1 MRTRLKISIALL
13 STIAFLAII
22 PAPVSSQ
29 SDAVPSRITSAINP
43 AQLTVLAG
51 NTHPMARAQFDRG
64 AAPASLAMDHMLL
77 VLKRSPQQEAALETL
92 LAQQQD
98 RSSPNYHKWLTPEQ
112 FGQQFGPS
120 DEDVQKVSSWLQ
132 SQGFQINFVTKGK
145 TTIDFSG
152 TAGQVQQAFH
162 TAIHRYVLSNGEEHW
177 ANATN
182 PEIPTALVPVIAGVG
197 SLNNFRRNRMLHPIG
212 EVRRG
217 MKTGKT
223 TIVHPMFTFGSTTYP
238 GGCYSQTPYC
248 FTVGPG
254 DFDTIYNVTTG
265 NTGGTGETIAIVSD
279 SDVSETDLADFRQL
293 FGLPALTVCSSAT
306 CTGSY
311 YREVETGVDPGTVTC
326 SDGGDECEAAL
337 DTQWAGAAAPGAAI
351 NLVVSE
357 TTTTSF
363 GGDLSAQYVINCPTV
378 SASCPFAVP
387 AGILSYSYGL
397 CEFEIGTA
405 GNTMYSNMWSQA
417 ASEGISVVVA
427 TGDSGSAGC
436 DGYDSSNPNP
446 AQPAMLGLAVNGV
459 ASTPFNVG
467 VGGTEFNYAN
477 FSNPGQ
483 YWSTTNNATTQ
494 ASVLGYIPEMT
505 YNDSCTDQVI
515 YSTFLGF
522 SSAEAA
528 CNSATAQNDGVVVP
542 AGGGGGASNCT
553 SSNFDPSTGTGTV
566 SSCTGGYAKPSWQTG
581 PGVPNDGVRDLP
593 DLSFFAG
600 DGTVSGSFYIYC
612 EQDMNL
618 DGLPCSLTWPEGIDP
633 STDEP
638 YADFQGVGGTSVSTQ
653 AFAGIVALIDQ
664 KLGGLQGNLNPMMYS
679 LAGQQ
684 TTSSCSSSAPA
695 SACVFNDVTV
705 GTISQPCQALPAP
718 ATPDC
723 TTTGTNEIGLL
734 EVNGVEAY
742 NAETGFDLATGLGSM
757 NVGNFLGGA
766 GPNFYLSSTAPAI
779 TLTSAGGSATMAVT
793 VNAVN
798 SLPSEN
804 IAITFSGLPSGVSC
818 SASPTPVAVGGG
830 TASNSTTVTCMN
842 TAAALLAPVTRPGA
856 FGGGQ
861 MAAISIAA
869 AALTFAM
876 AGILLLGVGDRERF
890 WGTAFVLIAFA
901 FATAGCG
908 GSSSTPKPTPTSSTT
923 TANVVGTDGSS
934 RSFAMNFTITVQ

>member
-1 MRTRLKISIALL
+1 MMNMRTQLKISIALL
-13 STIAFLAII
+13 SAIAFLSII

-29 SDAVPSRITSAINP
+29 SSAVPSRITAAINP
-43 AQLTVLAG
+43 AQLTVLVG

-64 AAPASLAMDHMLL
+64 AAPASLALDHVLL
-77 VLKRSPQQEAALETL
+77 VLKGSPQQEAALETL

-120 DEDVQKVSSWLQ
+120 DQDVQKVTSWLQ
-132 SQGFQINFVTKGK
+132 SQGFQVNMVTKGK

-162 TAIHRYVLSNGEEHW
+162 TTIHRYVLSNGEEHW

-182 PEIPTALVPVIAGVG
+182 PEIPTAFVPVVAGVE
-197 SLNNFRRNRMLHPIG
+197 SLNNFRRKPMSHSVGPVERS
-212 EVRRG
+212 

-223 TIVHPMFTFGSTTYP
+223 TRVHPQFTFAGDCYGTSTN
-238 GGCYSQTPYC
+238 CYTL
-248 FTVGPG
+248 GPG

-265 NTGGTGETIAIVSD
+265 NTGGTGQTIAIVSD

-293 FGLPALTVCSSAT
+293 FGLPALTVCSTAT

-311 YREVETGVDPGTVTC
+311 YRQVETGTDPGIEPC
-326 SDGGDECEAAL
+326 SMGGDECEAAL

-357 TTTTSF
+357 STSTTF
-363 GGDLSAQYVINCPTV
+363 GGDTSAQYIINCPTV
-378 SASCPFAVP
+378 STDCPFAVP
-387 AGILSYSYGL
+387 AGILSYSYGT
-397 CEFEIGTA
+397 CEFAAGTS
-405 GNTMYSNMWSQA
+405 GNTFYNSLWSQA
-417 ASEGISVVVA
+417 ASEGITVVVA
-427 TGDSGSAGC
+427 TGDTGSAGC
-436 DGYDSSNPNP
+436 DAPFDPSNPNP
-446 AQPAMLGLAVNGV
+446 VQPAVNGLAVTGQ
-459 ASTPFNVG
+459 ASTPFDVA
-467 VGGTEFNYAN
+467 VGGTDFDYAN
-477 FSNPGQ
+477 FSNPSQ
-483 YWSTTNNATTQ
+483 YWNASNNGTSQ
-494 ASVLGYIPEMT
+494 ASAIGYIPEMT
-505 YNDSCTDQVI
+505 YNDSCTSSVI

-528 CNSATAQNDGVVVP
+528 CNSATAQNDGVVAP
-542 AGGGGGASNCT
+542 GGGGGGASACT
-553 SSNFDPSTGTGTV
+553 SSNFDPATGTGSVT
-566 SSCTGGYAKPSWQTG
+566 SCTGGYAKPIWQTG
-581 PGVPNDGVRDLP
+581 PGVPNDGKRDLP

-612 EQDMNL
+612 EQDLNE
-618 DGLPCSLTWPEGIDP
+618 DGLPCSLTYPAGIDP

-638 YADFQGVGGTSVSTQ
+638 YADFQGVGGTSVSAQ
-653 AFAGIVALIDQ
+653 AFAGIAALIDQ

-684 TTSSCSSSAPA
+684 ATSSCNSSGPA
-695 SACVFNDVTV
+695 SSCVFNDVTV
-705 GTISQPCQALPAP
+705 GTNSQPCQALPAP
-718 ATPDC
+718 ATPNC

-734 EVNGVEAY
+734 EINGVEAY
-742 NAETGFDLATGLGSM
+742 NAGTGFDLASGLGSM
-757 NVGNFLGGA
+757 NVANFLGGS

-779 TLTSAGGSATMAVT
+779 TLPSAGGSATMAVT

-798 SLPSEN
+798 NLPSEN

-818 SASPTPVAVGGG
+818 SASPTPVAIGGG

-842 TAAALLAPVTRPGA
+842 TAAALLAPFIRPGA
-856 FGGGQ
+856 FGGGH
-861 MAAISIAA
+861 MATISMA

-876 AGILLLGVGDRERF
+876 AGILLLGVRDRERF

-901 FATAGCG
+901 FVLATAGCG
-908 GSSSTPKPTPTSSTT
+908 GSSSTPPPTPTPSAT
-923 TANVVGTDGSS
+923 TANVVGADGSG
-934 RSFAMNFTITVQ
+934 RSFTMNFTIAVQ